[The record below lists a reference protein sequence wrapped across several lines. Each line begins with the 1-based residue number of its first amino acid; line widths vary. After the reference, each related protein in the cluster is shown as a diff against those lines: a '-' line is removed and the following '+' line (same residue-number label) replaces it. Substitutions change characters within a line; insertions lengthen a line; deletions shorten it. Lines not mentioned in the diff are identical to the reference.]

1 MDFVLHIYCLETF
14 FKEWPAPS
22 KLRANQLVG
31 RLYVNSLPQFT
42 APFLT
47 NLFSFAE
54 FPTCVAKNSAHAG
67 SVILDCILSL
77 DSGFIDDNSV
87 SQGYQYLR
95 VYKNVTFIRDS
106 RFTHILKLSV
116 GTNFLLNM
124 ALLDSHGAKFLRA

>member
-1 MDFVLHIYCLETF
+1 M
-14 FKEWPAPS
+14 
-22 KLRANQLVG
+22 G

>member
-1 MDFVLHIYCLETF
+1 M
-14 FKEWPAPS
+14 
-22 KLRANQLVG
+22 G

-124 ALLDSHGAKFLRA
+124 ALLDNHGAKFLRAETPSKYLISYITAG